1 MGSTHIPYMPYSK
14 SFHTANHTA
23 IQQKKLLYAA
33 VWRPYS
39 CTRIPFWLLYDTAYS
54 NFSHTAAIQHYYSI
68 TAAEAMK
75 HVILYLPTPSAQM

>member
-39 CTRIPFWLLYDTAYS
+39 CPHIWFWLLYDTAYS
-54 NFSHTAAIQHYYSI
+54 NFSHTAAIQH
-68 TAAEAMK
+68 TAAEAIDLWRGAPK
-75 HVILYLPTPSAQM
+75 KIRDI